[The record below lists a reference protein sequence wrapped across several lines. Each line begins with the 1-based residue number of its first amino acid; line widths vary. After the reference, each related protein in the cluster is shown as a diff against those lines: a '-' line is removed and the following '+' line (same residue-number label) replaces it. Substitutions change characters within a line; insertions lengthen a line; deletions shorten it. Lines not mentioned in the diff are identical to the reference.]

1 MRCADCRDTI
11 NAYVDQEL
19 LPDEQRDVRDHLA
32 SCADCQREYDVL
44 VATTRRLK
52 EGLVRHRAPDVL
64 KARIRSAIAQPNAT
78 DSFEVSAPRVL
89 KPWPWARLAAAGALI
104 AIASSALTFAAV
116 RQQLKAPS
124 AEAGILSSHIRS
136 LMPGHLVDI
145 ASTDQH
151 NVKPWF
157 NGRLDVSPA
166 VPRLDSLG
174 FPLLGGRLDYLEGR
188 PVAVVVYDGN
198 TSSTYSHG
206 RPRRGRPSR
215 RRRPRSTATISST
228 GEEKGWSSGPYRTST
243 CPSSSSSSPCSSGSN
258 GRSTVTARRRR

>member
-1 MRCADCRDTI
+1 MRCADCRDAI

-32 SCADCQREYDVL
+32 ACADCQHEHDVL
-44 VATTRRLK
+44 VATTRRLR
-52 EGLVRHRAPDVL
+52 EGLVRHRVPDVL
-64 KARIRSAIAQPNAT
+64 KARIRSAIARPDDT
-78 DSFEVSAPRVL
+78 DSSDASGPRVL
-89 KPWPWARLAAAGALI
+89 RLWPWASLAAAAALI

-116 RQQLKAPS
+116 RQQVQAPS
-124 AEAGILSSHIRS
+124 VGAGILSSHIRS

-174 FPLLGGRLDYLEGR
+174 FPLLGGRVDYVENR
-188 PVAVVVYDGN
+188 PVAVVVYGRRQHIIN
-198 TSSTYSHG
+198 VFSWPAAKGTPLAPAASTEHG
-206 RPRRGRPSR
+206 YHLVHWRREGLELWAVSDLNLPELQQFVSVFER
-215 RRRPRSTATISST
+215 R
-228 GEEKGWSSGPYRTST
+228 
-243 CPSSSSSSPCSSGSN
+243 
-258 GRSTVTARRRR
+258 

>member
-174 FPLLGGRLDYLEGR
+174 FPLLGGRVDYVEGR
-188 PVAVVVYDGN
+188 PVAVVVYGRRQHIIN
-198 TSSTYSHG
+198 VFSWPAAKGTPLAPAASTEHG
-206 RPRRGRPSR
+206 YHLVHWRREGLELWAVSDLNLPELQQFVSVFER
-215 RRRPRSTATISST
+215 R
-228 GEEKGWSSGPYRTST
+228 
-243 CPSSSSSSPCSSGSN
+243 
-258 GRSTVTARRRR
+258 

>member
-1 MRCADCRDTI
+1 MRCADCRDAI

-19 LPDEQRDVRDHLA
+19 LADEQGDVRDHLA

-89 KPWPWARLAAAGALI
+89 TPWPWARLAAAGALI

-116 RQQLKAPS
+116 RQQVKAPS

-174 FPLLGGRLDYLEGR
+174 FPLLGGRLDYVENR
-188 PVAVVVYDGN
+188 PVAVVVYGRRQHIIN
-198 TSSTYSHG
+198 VFSWPAAKGSPLVPAASTEHG
-206 RPRRGRPSR
+206 YHLVHWRREGLELWAVSDLNLPELQQFVSLFERQ
-215 RRRPRSTATISST
+215 
-228 GEEKGWSSGPYRTST
+228 
-243 CPSSSSSSPCSSGSN
+243 
-258 GRSTVTARRRR
+258 

>member
-104 AIASSALTFAAV
+104 AIASSALTFAAA
-116 RQQLKAPS
+116 RQQVKAPS
-124 AEAGILSSHIRS
+124 AEAGILNSHIRS

-188 PVAVVVYDGN
+188 PVAVVVYGRRQHIIN
-198 TSSTYSHG
+198 VFSWPATKGSPLAPAASTEHG
-206 RPRRGRPSR
+206 YHLVHWRREGLELWAVSDLNLPELQQFVSMFERQ
-215 RRRPRSTATISST
+215 
-228 GEEKGWSSGPYRTST
+228 
-243 CPSSSSSSPCSSGSN
+243 
-258 GRSTVTARRRR
+258 

>member
-1 MRCADCRDTI
+1 MRCADCRDAI

-19 LPDEQRDVRDHLA
+19 LADEQRDVRDHLA
-32 SCADCQREYDVL
+32 SCVDCQREYDVL
-44 VATTRRLK
+44 VATTRTLK

-64 KARIRSAIAQPNAT
+64 KARIRSAIARPDDST
-78 DSFEVSAPRVL
+78 DSSDTSAPRVL
-89 KPWPWARLAAAGALI
+89 RPLPWARLAAAGALI

-116 RQQLKAPS
+116 RQQVQGPAV
-124 AEAGILSSHIRS
+124 AAGVLTSHIRS

-174 FPLLGGRLDYLEGR
+174 FPLLGGRVDYLENR
-188 PVAVVVYDGN
+188 PVAVVVYGRRQHIINVFSWPAGQGSPLAPAASTEHGYHLVHWRRDGLELWAVSDLN
-198 TSSTYSHG
+198 LPELQQFVSMFG
-206 RPRRGRPSR
+206 RQ
-215 RRRPRSTATISST
+215 
-228 GEEKGWSSGPYRTST
+228 
-243 CPSSSSSSPCSSGSN
+243 
-258 GRSTVTARRRR
+258 